1 MYDKESKEWSDQF
14 NYQLQTLKASQ
25 GDFRLALQEIGHC
38 SDAVVSALHQAYLS
52 DDHKTLGIL
61 MAGLINREIIRE
73 AEEAT
78 ERYFDEQSIINGK
91 I

>member
-38 SDAVVSALHQAYLS
+38 SDVANSTLHNAFLS
-52 DDHKTLGIL
+52 GSYEGLGVFV
-61 MAGLINREIIRE
+61 AGMINREIIRE

-78 ERYFDEQSIINGK
+78 ERYLDNQSTINGK